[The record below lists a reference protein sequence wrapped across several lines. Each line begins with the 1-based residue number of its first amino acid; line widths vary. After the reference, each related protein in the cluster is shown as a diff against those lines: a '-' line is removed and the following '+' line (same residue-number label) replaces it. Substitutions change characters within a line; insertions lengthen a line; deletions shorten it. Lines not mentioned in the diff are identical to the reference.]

1 MDDEDKNFIAIN
13 QQLIEIN
20 EKLTENEVK
29 LDSILKQVELRDKL
43 LIDITK
49 ELALSRIDIK
59 QNIMEIYEKIIKND
73 KGFEN

>member
-73 KGFEN
+73 KCFEN

>member
-1 MDDEDKNFIAIN
+1 MNDEDKNFISIN
-13 QQLIEIN
+13 QQLIKIN

-29 LDSILKQVELRDKL
+29 LDSILKQLELRDKL

-59 QNIMEIYEKIIKND
+59 QNLMEIYEKIIKND